1 MIPNLSTVLP
11 LDSPLHDRFD
21 FQVAAHACDPQKRL
35 SVPSLIRELQ
45 EAALASTLRL
55 GVSVYDLEPL
65 GLGWVLLG
73 QSIRIQQLPAM
84 NDRCQVVT
92 CPVGFERVFTFR
104 DFHLLNQQSARVATA
119 TTTWMLMNLDSR
131 RMAPLPDFVKVLDAH
146 TPPAEQQ
153 LPRAAYKLL
162 PLGAAPLPDKSFTVG
177 YHHLDTN
184 GHLTNAFYAQW
195 MLEGLPYDF
204 LHSRQ
209 LTSLDIQF
217 KREARYGD
225 VLHISLE
232 KRDDKHFQHALFLET
247 EVLATMQTSWNP

>member
-1 MIPNLSTVLP
+1 MPLPPTALP
-11 LDSPLHDRFD
+11 LDSSLHDRFD
-21 FQVAAHACDPQKRL
+21 FRVAAHACDPQKRL
-35 SVPSLIRELQ
+35 SIPSLIRELQ
-45 EAALASTLRL
+45 ETALASTLRL

-73 QSIRIQQLPAM
+73 QSIKVDHMPLI

-104 DFHLLNQQSARVATA
+104 DFHLLNQQAESIATA
-119 TTTWMLMNLDSR
+119 TTTWMLMNLNSR
-131 RMAPLPDFVKVLDAH
+131 RMASLPDFVKALDAH

-162 PLGAAPLPDKSFTVG
+162 PPETPPLANKSFTVG

-209 LTSLDIQF
+209 LTALDIQF

-225 VLHISLE
+225 VLRISLE
-232 KRDDKHFQHALFLET
+232 KSANNSFQHALFLDT
-247 EVLATMQTSWNP
+247 EVLATMQTSWNL

>member
-1 MIPNLSTVLP
+1 MPNFSAALP

-21 FQVAAHACDPQKRL
+21 FRVAAHACDPQKRL
-35 SVPSLIRELQ
+35 SIPSLIRELQ
-45 EAALASTLRL
+45 ETALASTLRL

-73 QSIRIQQLPAM
+73 QRLHLHRMPSM
-84 NDRCQVVT
+84 NERCQVVT

-104 DFHLLNQQSARVATA
+104 DFHLLDQQANCLATA

-131 RMAPLPDFVKVLDAH
+131 RMAPLPDFVKALDAH

-153 LPRAAYKLL
+153 LPRATYQLLL
-162 PLGAAPLPDKSFTVG
+162 PETAPLANKSFTVG

-195 MLEGLPYDF
+195 MLEGLAYDF

-209 LTSLDIQF
+209 LTALDIQF

-225 VLHISLE
+225 VLRISLE
-232 KRDDKHFQHALFLET
+232 KSADNSFQHALFLDT
-247 EVLATMQTSWNP
+247 EVLATMQTSWNL